1 MELSECWQS
10 KEKLER
16 KWDEARKMRM
26 VAAKQALEMARTINQ
41 LSIQRD
47 ATIEEDEQSMPSMRS
62 ESSARSVGSFDD
74 GTGGDRSWHCKVLR
88 PQSLGTHL
96 LQQTDVL
103 MPHRGGISKRNAAQV
118 RVVRVQDNP
127 KEPLGL
133 MIRYT
138 TSISRQT
145 EERFLSKEEILGAD
159 ITEVKR
165 EAGSETESGMLD
177 GLIPKK
183 NMRYIVSI
191 VVLTVP
197 SRPVSETG
205 TSSLEVYQ
213 LSSFKDNEGRA
224 LSDKQHEFEA
234 HRCLEEI
241 QKISRRQAPLNR
253 ENFKVQGKKGKK
265 LLVIV
270 NPMSGHKMGKA
281 IWDKVEVLLQKGRL
295 IEP

>member
-103 MPHRGGISKRNAAQV
+103 TPHRGGISKRNAAQV
-118 RVVRVQDNP
+118 SVQDNP
-127 KEPLGL
+127 KEHLGL
-133 MIRYT
+133 KIRYT

-145 EERFLSKEEILGAD
+145 EERLLSKEEILGAD

-165 EAGSETESGMLD
+165 QGGSETESGILD

-191 VVLTVP
+191 VVLTKP

-213 LSSFKDNEGRA
+213 LSSFKDKKGRA
-224 LSDKQHEFEA
+224 LSDKQHKIEA

-241 QKISRRQAPLNR
+241 QKISRKQAPLNR
-253 ENFKVQGKKGKK
+253 ENFEEQGKKGKK

-281 IWDKVEVLLQKGRL
+281 IWDKVKVLLQKGHL
-295 IEP
+295 IIEP

>member
-16 KWDEARKMRM
+16 KWDEARKMRI
-26 VAAKQALEMARTINQ
+26 VAAKQALEIARTINQ

-62 ESSARSVGSFDD
+62 ESSARTVGSFDD
-74 GTGGDRSWHCKVLR
+74 GTGGKARRSWHCKVLR

-103 MPHRGGISKRNAAQV
+103 TPHRGGISKRNAAQV
-118 RVVRVQDNP
+118 RVQDD
-127 KEPLGL
+127 GL

-165 EAGSETESGMLD
+165 EGCSETESGMLD
-177 GLIPKK
+177 GLISKK

-213 LSSFKDNEGRA
+213 LSSFKDNDGRA
-224 LSDKQHEFEA
+224 LSDKQHKLEA
-234 HRCLEEI
+234 HMCLEEI
-241 QKISRRQAPLNR
+241 QEISRLQAPLNR
-253 ENFKVQGKKGKK
+253 ENFEEQGKKGKK

-270 NPMSGHKMGKA
+270 NPMSGHKMGKV
-281 IWDKVEVLLQKGRL
+281 IWDKVEVLLQKGHL